1 MGTGEVTMRER
12 LKLTGL
18 LAFIVVCYIVG
29 GYIDA

>member
-1 MGTGEVTMRER
+1 MAFEGSGMREQ

-18 LAFIVVCYIVG
+18 LAFIVICYIVG